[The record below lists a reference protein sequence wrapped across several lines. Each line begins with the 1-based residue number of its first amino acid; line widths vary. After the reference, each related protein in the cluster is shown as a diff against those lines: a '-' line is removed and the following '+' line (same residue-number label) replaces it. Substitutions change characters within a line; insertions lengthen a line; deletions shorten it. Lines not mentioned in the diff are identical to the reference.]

1 MLKPQLLIF
10 DVNETLLDLSPL
22 KDSINSALENDLGFE
37 VWFPQ
42 LLHYSLVETL
52 TDNYRD
58 FSEIAAAVFKMT
70 AEKFN
75 KNFSDEEVKEILSK
89 ITELPPHAD
98 VVKGLQKL
106 KEEGFI
112 MVALTNGK
120 PNVAKDQL
128 EFAGLTSYFDEIL
141 SVEVVKKYKPATET
155 YNFVTRKFGVENS
168 MAMMI
173 AAHGWDIA
181 GAKRAGLKTAFI
193 SRPGKSLYPLADS
206 PDLIFSTI
214 LELSESLNS

>member
-1 MLKPQLLIF
+1 M
-10 DVNETLLDLSPL
+10 
-22 KDSINSALENDLGFE
+22 
-37 VWFPQ
+37 
-42 LLHYSLVETL
+42 
-52 TDNYRD
+52 
-58 FSEIAAAVFKMT
+58 
-70 AEKFN
+70 
-75 KNFSDEEVKEILSK
+75 
-89 ITELPPHAD
+89 
-98 VVKGLQKL
+98 VKGLQKL
-106 KEEGFI
+106 KQQGFI

-141 SVEVVKKYKPATET
+141 SVEVVKKYKPAAET

-168 MAMMI
+168 MAMMV

-206 PDLIFSTI
+206 PDLTISTI
-214 LELSESLNS
+214 LELAESLNS

>member
-52 TDNYRD
+52 TGNYRD

-75 KNFSDEEVKEILSK
+75 KNFSD
-89 ITELPPHAD
+89 
-98 VVKGLQKL
+98 
-106 KEEGFI
+106 
-112 MVALTNGK
+112 
-120 PNVAKDQL
+120 
-128 EFAGLTSYFDEIL
+128 
-141 SVEVVKKYKPATET
+141 
-155 YNFVTRKFGVENS
+155 
-168 MAMMI
+168 
-173 AAHGWDIA
+173 
-181 GAKRAGLKTAFI
+181 
-193 SRPGKSLYPLADS
+193 
-206 PDLIFSTI
+206 
-214 LELSESLNS
+214 

>member
-22 KDSINSALENDLGFE
+22 KESINSALENDLGFD

-42 LLHYSLVETL
+42 LLQYSLVETV
-52 TDNYRD
+52 TGNYND
-58 FSEIAAAVFKMT
+58 FSAIAAAVFKIT
-70 AEKFN
+70 ANKFN
-75 KNFSDEEVKEILSK
+75 KNFSAEEVKEILSK
-89 ITELPPHAD
+89 ITKLPPHAD

-106 KEEGFI
+106 KQQGFI

-120 PNVAKDQL
+120 PSIAKDQL

-141 SVEVVKKYKPATET
+141 SVEVVRKYKPAAET
-155 YNFVTRKFGVENS
+155 YNFVTHKFKVDNS
-168 MAMMI
+168 KAMMV

-206 PDLIFSTI
+206 PDLTISTI
-214 LELSESLNS
+214 LELAESLNS